1 MPIYIYIVVYV
12 CVSNF
17 CITGGYEGSFLQ
29 SSWIENQV
37 INMCEKK
44 NIHKVKSAKWW
55 QPCEYMHIYKSAN

>member
-37 INMCEKK
+37 INNMCEKK
-44 NIHKVKSAKWW
+44 NIHKVKSAK
-55 QPCEYMHIYKSAN
+55 